1 MKKTTMMSS
10 LVLLV
15 TAMMLSGCIY
25 PYWDNGYDG
34 RRGDGYRGYEH
45 HDNGR
50 RGR

>member
-1 MKKTTMMSS
+1 MKKTMRYS
-10 LVLLV
+10 LVLFV
-15 TAMMLSGCIY
+15 AAAMLSGCIY

-34 RRGDGYRGYEH
+34 RHGDGYRGYD